1 MSGSWEDHIDGE
13 LTTMRSHNIQDEDPQ
28 EKTIRPSWKLP
39 PPKARKQSEPD
50 LQQRRKSSSSPRKRP
65 VTSQGPSHHKQKS
78 QSKNL
83 ATKFELPTRPDAFSF
98 KEQAVEDYS
107 DLFGD
112 DEHDTFVFN
121 QRVGQM
127 KKVCAACFPTIS

>member
-1 MSGSWEDHIDGE
+1 M
-13 LTTMRSHNIQDEDPQ
+13 TMKSHNIHEEDPQ
-28 EKTIRPSWKLP
+28 ERTIRPYSKLP

-50 LQQRRKSSSSPRKRP
+50 LQQRRKSSSSPKKRP
-65 VTSQGPSHHKQKS
+65 VTSQGPSHQKQKS

-83 ATKFELPTRPDAFSF
+83 TTKFELPSRPDAFSF
-98 KEQAVEDYS
+98 TEQAVEDYS

-127 KKVCAACFPTIS
+127 KKV